1 LSEPLSAEKWNESTT
16 STEGVPVETTSNTAA
31 IYVRRSAVA
40 EWDAEDL
47 DRI

>member
-1 LSEPLSAEKWNESTT
+1 M
-16 STEGVPVETTSNTAA
+16 ETTSNTAA

>member
-1 LSEPLSAEKWNESTT
+1 MSEPLNAGKWNKSTT
-16 STEGVPVETTSNTAA
+16 STEGVPMETTSNTAA

-40 EWDAEDL
+40 EWDVDGL